1 MILKGDIADIRYR
14 NEENGFTIVVLDVD
28 GEPVV
33 CKGVFPPIVE
43 GQSLELDGKFIIH
56 PKFGKQFDVTGAKI
70 VKPTGVDGIVR
81 YKGSG
86 IIKGIGPTLAL
97 RIASTFGEKTFEV
110 IEFTPHLLSKVNGI
124 SKVKAS
130 AIAEAYRDIKVMQD
144 SVMFLQQYGITVN
157 TALKIYKVYG
167 DDTVNLLSSNPYLLI
182 EDVDGIGF
190 ITADKIARNMGIKP
204 DSSFRLRAGVVHT
217 LKESVN
223 SSGNTYLPKSELI
236 VLSSHLLDCD
246 EQKIE
251 EILPLM
257 VGERKIKT
265 FEIDGVE
272 AITLPSV
279 YRAEYGC
286 ATQIVSLI
294 ENRNLVEYD
303 VESDIN
309 QFEKVNAISF
319 HSTQKDAISHAIN
332 SGAVII
338 TGGPGTGKTTIIK
351 CILSICLSL
360 SRSVICMSPTGRA
373 AKRMSEATGFEA
385 STIHR
390 ALGLTPDV
398 DMQNDEPLDC
408 DVVVVDE
415 FSMVD
420 VFLFRTLLSRLRE
433 GTRLIM
439 VGDSDQL
446 PSVGAGNVLYD
457 LIKSGVVPNV
467 RLTHIY
473 RQSTKSTIVTSAHAI
488 NKGEMPMI
496 DNKSSDFFFMRAKT
510 PEEIAD
516 VVVNVASCRIP
527 KYLSVPPSSVQVLC
541 PLKQGVAGV
550 INLNKRLQQTL
561 NGKNGK
567 KIETE
572 DYSFYV
578 GDKVMH
584 TVNNYE
590 LEWKLYQGYRITQGT
605 GVFNGDIGT
614 VIEVDPIQ
622 NSLDVEFEDGR
633 VVNYVGSVIDELM
646 LAYSITVH
654 KSQGSEFDAIV
665 MPIVSGSSMILT
677 RNLLYTAITRA
688 KRTVVLVG
696 EEYNFRK
703 MVANDYVAKRY
714 SALEY
719 FIRKAKQK
727 LNLLYS
733 LTGEQDVIKF

>member
-1 MILKGDIADIRYR
+1 M
-14 NEENGFTIVVLDVD
+14 
-28 GEPVV
+28 
-33 CKGVFPPIVE
+33 
-43 GQSLELDGKFIIH
+43 
-56 PKFGKQFDVTGAKI
+56 
-70 VKPTGVDGIVR
+70 
-81 YKGSG
+81 
-86 IIKGIGPTLAL
+86 
-97 RIASTFGEKTFEV
+97 
-110 IEFTPHLLSKVNGI
+110 
-124 SKVKAS
+124 
-130 AIAEAYRDIKVMQD
+130 
-144 SVMFLQQYGITVN
+144 N
-157 TALKIYKVYG
+157 TSLKIYKVYG

-204 DSSFRLRAGVVHT
+204 DSAFRLRAGVVHT

-223 SSGNTYLPKSELI
+223 SSGNTYLPKDELI
-236 VLSSHLLDCD
+236 TLSARLLDCD

-251 EILPLM
+251 ELLPDM
-257 VGERKIKT
+257 VIERKIKT
-265 FEIDGVE
+265 FEVDGVE

-279 YRAEYGC
+279 YRAEYSC
-286 ATQIVSLI
+286 ATQLVSLI

-303 VESDIN
+303 VESDVKH
-309 QFEKVNAISF
+309 FEKVNSISF
-319 HSTQKDAISHAIN
+319 HPSQKDAISYAIN

-360 SRSVICMSPTGRA
+360 SRSVMCMAPTGRA
-373 AKRMSEATGFEA
+373 SKRMSEATGFEA

-398 DMQNDEPLDC
+398 DMQNEEPLDC
-408 DVVVVDE
+408 DVVIVDE

-446 PSVGAGNVLYD
+446 PSVGAGNVLHD
-457 LIKSGVVPNV
+457 LIESKVVPNV

-473 RQSTKSTIVTSAHAI
+473 RQSSDSTIVTCAHAV

-496 DNKSSDFFFMRAKT
+496 DNKSCDFFFMRART
-510 PEEIAD
+510 PEEVAD
-516 VVVNVASCRIP
+516 TVVNVASSRIP
-527 KYLSVPPSSVQVLC
+527 KYLNVPPTSVQVLC

-550 INLNKRLQQTL
+550 INLNRRLQQTL
-561 NGKNGK
+561 NSMNGK

-572 DYSFYV
+572 EYSFYV

-590 LEWKLYQGYRITQGT
+590 LEWKLYQGYRITQGA

-614 VIEVDPIQ
+614 VIEVDPVQ
-622 NSLDVEFEDGR
+622 NSLEVEFEDGR
-633 VVNYVGSVIDELM
+633 VVNYVGGAIDELM

-654 KSQGSEFDAIV
+654 KSQGSEFDAVV
-665 MPIVSGSSMILT
+665 MPVVSGSSMILT

-688 KRTVVLVG
+688 KRAVVLVG
-696 EEYNFRK
+696 DEYNVKK
-703 MVANDYVAKRY
+703 MVANDYIAKRY
-714 SALEY
+714 SALVY
-719 FIRKAKQK
+719 FINKAQAK
-727 LNLLYS
+727 LGLLQS
-733 LTGEQDVIKF
+733 LTGDVNF